1 MYKQKLIVPK
11 SLTNQDDLVES
22 VSYITIDSA
31 DRNRSLYPNPH
42 SYTILLDSPNSSH
55 HMGVLKNIV
64 SAKLIGITIPKS
76 KDMEKLRYLYL
87 NVDQFGGPY
96 TGSNKVASDAFARL
110 KFERTFRH
118 RTMGTG
124 AFVSPDLDDVV
135 SSFTE
140 QI

>member
-1 MYKQKLIVPK
+1 MKDKPKDGFSLEEKEKLEKRINELEEMYKQKLIVPK

-96 TGSNKVASDAFARL
+96 TGSNKAR
-110 KFERTFRH
+110 K
-118 RTMGTG
+118 
-124 AFVSPDLDDVV
+124 
-135 SSFTE
+135 
-140 QI
+140 